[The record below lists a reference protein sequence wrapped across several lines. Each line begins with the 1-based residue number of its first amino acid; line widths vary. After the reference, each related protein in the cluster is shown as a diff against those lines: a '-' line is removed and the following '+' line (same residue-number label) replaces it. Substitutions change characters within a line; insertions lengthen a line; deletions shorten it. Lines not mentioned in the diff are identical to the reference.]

1 MKKVFANFGLG
12 RAFPLQFLTVVH
24 EGIYVVFQ
32 YIEVFSWQLGKDY
45 EEEVYLG
52 NYFFWWKFFFFFLR
66 IILVENLNVENVEKH
81 INVEYALKEY
91 RRKQLIHCLLGIR
104 KNIVS

>member
-1 MKKVFANFGLG
+1 MKKAFANFGLR

-32 YIEVFSWQLGKDY
+32 YIEVFRQLGKDY

-52 NYFFWWKFFFFFLR
+52 NYFF
-66 IILVENLNVENVEKH
+66 LVENLNVENVEKH

>member
-1 MKKVFANFGLG
+1 MQL
-12 RAFPLQFLTVVH
+12 LTVVH
-24 EGIYVVFQ
+24 EGICVVFQ
-32 YIEVFSWQLGKDY
+32 YIEVFRQLGKDY

-52 NYFFWWKFFFFFLR
+52 NFFF
-66 IILVENLNVENVEKH
+66 LVENLNVENVEKH

-91 RRKQLIHCLLGIR
+91 RRKQLIHCLLGIQ

>member
-1 MKKVFANFGLG
+1 MKESFANFGLG
-12 RAFPLQFLTVVH
+12 RAFPLQLLILVH
-24 EGIYVVFQ
+24 EGICVVFQ
-32 YIEVFSWQLGKDY
+32 YIEVFRQLRKGH

-52 NYFFWWKFFFFFLR
+52 NLFF
-66 IILVENLNVENVEKH
+66 LVENLNVENVEKH